1 MKYQSCSS
9 RIAIVIW
16 TALAT
21 ADSAPAQTFTA
32 SVKEI
37 NFMMTADSTSV
48 TLPLSFQVASATGNV
63 PFAVAAEQT
72 NDCSKFPSDPVFVWV
87 SQSSATTPATVTVSL
102 MPITLSWGYGLY
114 CDAVAILDESG
125 HGLAV
130 DVVLDVNL
138 PPPPSVAAVLHAATL
153 QPGVSPGEIVSIF
166 GSHIGPG
173 IPAGGY
179 QSTSPNDPSQIFYSA
194 FIGNS
199 KVAFNGY
206 LAPLLYAGVNQI
218 NAVVPYEIA
227 GQTSVHMVVSH
238 DFVDAPAVAV
248 PVADTSP
255 GLFTITE
262 NGSGQGAILNQ
273 DNTLNGEQNPAAA
286 GSVIQIFATG
296 AGVWN
301 PPVPDGL
308 EVSPAPPYPVPAA
321 AVKISIGGMPA
332 EITYAGAAPDLVSGL
347 LQVNAVIPAGL
358 ASGPQPVLLTAGAN
372 SNSQQQVTVVVQ

>member
-1 MKYQSCSS
+1 M
-9 RIAIVIW
+9 
-16 TALAT
+16 
-21 ADSAPAQTFTA
+21 
-32 SVKEI
+32 
-37 NFMMTADSTSV
+37 
-48 TLPLSFQVASATGNV
+48 
-63 PFAVAAEQT
+63 
-72 NDCSKFPSDPVFVWV
+72 
-87 SQSSATTPATVTVSL
+87 
-102 MPITLSWGYGLY
+102 
-114 CDAVAILDESG
+114 
-125 HGLAV
+125 
-130 DVVLDVNL
+130 
-138 PPPPSVAAVLHAATL
+138 
-153 QPGVSPGEIVSIF
+153 
-166 GSHIGPG
+166 
-173 IPAGGY
+173 
-179 QSTSPNDPSQIFYSA
+179 
-194 FIGNS
+194 
-199 KVAFNGY
+199 AFNGY

>member
-138 PPPPSVAAVLHAATL
+138 PPPTERRGGPARGYFAARRLSRRDRQHFRLSHRAWHT
-153 QPGVSPGEIVSIF
+153 GRRVSI
-166 GSHIGPG
+166 
-173 IPAGGY
+173 
-179 QSTSPNDPSQIFYSA
+179 
-194 FIGNS
+194 
-199 KVAFNGY
+199 
-206 LAPLLYAGVNQI
+206 
-218 NAVVPYEIA
+218 
-227 GQTSVHMVVSH
+227 
-238 DFVDAPAVAV
+238 DFA
-248 PVADTSP
+248 
-255 GLFTITE
+255 
-262 NGSGQGAILNQ
+262 Q
-273 DNTLNGEQNPAAA
+273 
-286 GSVIQIFATG
+286 
-296 AGVWN
+296 
-301 PPVPDGL
+301 
-308 EVSPAPPYPVPAA
+308 
-321 AVKISIGGMPA
+321 
-332 EITYAGAAPDLVSGL
+332 
-347 LQVNAVIPAGL
+347 
-358 ASGPQPVLLTAGAN
+358 
-372 SNSQQQVTVVVQ
+372 